1 MSLTPEYDIGP
12 LSWVKD
18 EIDRALR
25 QVSEIL
31 EQYKLAEDD
40 PAKLRQAR
48 TYLHQVTGAIEMVG
62 LQGVTLVSQETEKL
76 VGALETGQLAIDQSM
91 LELVGK
97 ACHEIEHYLDELL
110 NGKPNLELQLL
121 PIYQQL
127 RTVQGITQTSASD
140 LFFPDMANRAP
151 RTADQQHLSPEELT
165 QLIKKSRTAFQR
177 GLLDF
182 LRQQN
187 TEQGLANM
195 RSAVHAIE
203 TGMSIPASRTFW
215 WGASAFVD
223 CLINHS
229 IEPTFAV
236 KQLCGRIDLQMRRHI
251 EGSHKIAER
260 LLRDL
265 LYFVAQSRDI
275 NEHVAEVKN
284 AFNLAHLIPQQTGSL
299 DEISALRPLL
309 KQLLATVGSAKE
321 AWIKFVSGNQD
332 SLSQFQI
339 QLGELKNL
347 TDTLN
352 NTPISQLVT
361 EISNVA
367 HDYMQLPKQRYEAV
381 SLEVATTLLLI
392 QNNLEH
398 YENISGEL
406 VHQAGVQ
413 SQRLRAAAYAE
424 TDIAD
429 IAEVPLLDEFSR
441 QAQEKLLMAQV
452 AQEIQIN
459 VQKIEEALDNFFRD
473 NFHNRE
479 LIADLDRPLTEIHGA
494 LSIMQH
500 DAANQVLERAQEMIR
515 QLRDPAVAVDES
527 QFPIIADAISS
538 ISLYV
543 DAQRYQRQDAA
554 SILQPILKHFGLIA
568 DDVTAHQDDERVED
582 ELDSLKAD
590 LHHQLDA
597 WQQNPDEEAAK
608 KKLVET
614 LREINQDAELVGDQ
628 ALKQQTA
635 EVLQQI
641 NAGQSERALN
651 ELASHMAGE
660 LQGHDESRPAEI
672 AAHEIDAELLEIFL
686 EEATEVLSTI
696 QHELQVLVQQPHDGE
711 SLRTVRRSF
720 HTLKGSGRMVELHE
734 LGETAWSVEQ
744 LLNQWL
750 HEEKNATP
758 ELTAFLDR
766 AHQLFSSWVD
776 ALKIGEPVS
785 GDYAALSAQADQ
797 LRTSLIPETV
807 ERTDI
812 AEEQA
817 VEIMPITVETEP
829 VEAETTAHL
838 PDEISV
844 ENPPQQATGH
854 TDTDF
859 AEVAAETPSAHDAM
873 DSEFP
878 EIEALHHEEA
888 PVSAVDTSGAEAH
901 ASVDTA
907 MADDGGEENSP
918 QDAAD
923 SAVAADDVNDIAA
936 ELAEPIHTTEQ
947 VLPPADDA
955 SSVPDNTPT
964 HEPVDERIAIGTNLI
979 SPMLLDIFLREA
991 DQHYHTLREEFT
1003 RLQSHPNEAV
1013 SYEFMRAAHTLAGIA
1028 GLTGFT
1034 PIAELAHALEG
1045 WLNRLHINA
1054 APLPHHEN
1062 AADLAITHIASMLH
1076 SIRKQEAPQAAP
1088 ELVGLLDQAQARLG
1102 HPSSD
1107 DTLAAGESE
1116 VAESTPD
1123 DNSDLIHD
1131 ETVAIGD
1138 EAQSPHITSTLEKLL
1153 LPSDEP
1159 SHHHITV
1166 TDDVDEQL
1174 LPIFLEEAADLMPAI
1189 EKSIRN
1195 WQQLPQGEEQA
1206 NLQRLLHTLKGSAR
1220 MAGAMRLGELTHVLE
1235 TEIIDAITKQNFGAH
1250 DFERF
1255 EAQVDQLNIAVEQLR
1270 NPGQAPAPVATTD
1283 HLPADDMIAAPQ
1295 AFMAQNSQMATVDA
1309 EANTQTLRVRADT
1322 VDRLVNEAGEINIAR
1337 SRLESSVANIKT
1349 GTLELNENIS
1359 RLRTQLREL
1368 EIQAESQMQS
1378 TLSLMRNEDAEFDPL
1393 EFDRFTR
1400 LQELTRMIAESV
1412 NDIGTVQQNLTVG
1425 LNETD
1430 AAINQQGR
1438 LAKDL
1443 QQALM
1448 HIRMVPLSSISDRL
1462 HRTVRLAAKDL
1473 GKKAS
1478 LQLIGEHVEFDRSVL
1493 DKMVAPLEHL
1503 LRNSVAHGIE
1513 MPGER
1518 LAAGKSEYGE
1528 IVLYA
1533 RQEGNEV
1540 VIALRDDGRGLD
1552 LQAIRAKAISREL
1565 ISPAAELA
1573 ADELMQLIFASG
1585 FSTAE
1590 AITTLSGR
1598 GVGMDV
1604 VKNEISQLGGRI
1616 DIASEMGKG
1625 VQFSVYLPLTLAV
1638 TQTVMVTVTD
1648 RLYAISSSMVE
1659 QVQEYKTTQ
1668 LDKLLEQGRIDWQG
1682 NHYDFFYLPHLLGDI
1697 SAQPIQQQ
1705 YSPVLL
1711 LKSGNQRVAIL
1722 VDHLTGNREIVIKNI
1737 GPQLAGVLGIA
1748 GATVMGNGQIVLI
1761 LNPVQL
1767 AQRQGAQVRQRI
1779 SLAPITTADQIAT
1792 AKTVMVVD
1800 DSLTVRKITTRML
1813 AREGYEVI
1821 TAKDGVDALQILQNT
1836 LPDLML
1842 LDIEMPRMDG
1852 FELTKVMRADHR
1864 LAHIPIIMITS
1875 RTADKHREHAMKLGV
1890 NAYLGKPFQE
1900 DVVLAKIAELT
1911 DKAYAA

>member
-25 QVSEIL
+25 QASEIL

-48 TYLHQVTGAIEMVG
+48 TYLHQVTGAIAMVG
-62 LQGVTLVSQETEKL
+62 LQGVTLVCQEIEKL
-76 VGALETGQLAIDQSM
+76 VGALETGHLAIDRPM
-91 LELVGK
+91 LDLVGN

-127 RTVQGITQTSASD
+127 RTAQGITQTSASD

-151 RTADQQHLSPEELT
+151 RTVDQQNLSPEELT

-187 TEQGLANM
+187 TEQGLTTM

-223 CLINHS
+223 CLLNHS

-275 NEHVAEVKN
+275 NEHIAEVKN
-284 AFNLAHLIPQQTGSL
+284 TFNLSHLIPQQTGSI

-339 QLGELKNL
+339 QLNELKDL

-352 NTPISQLVT
+352 NTPISQLVA

-367 HDYMQLPKQRYEAV
+367 CDYMQLPKQRYEAI
-381 SLEVATTLLLI
+381 SLEVATALLLI

-406 VHQAGVQ
+406 VHQAEVQ

-473 NFHNRE
+473 NFHNRQ
-479 LIADLDRPLTEIHGA
+479 LIAELDRPLTEIHGA
-494 LSIMQH
+494 LSIMQL
-500 DAANQVLERAQEMIR
+500 DAANQVLERTQEIIR
-515 QLRDPAVAVDES
+515 QLRDPAIAVDES
-527 QFPIIADAISS
+527 QFPVIADAISS

-554 SILQPILKHFGLIA
+554 SILQPILKQFGLIA
-568 DDVTAHQDDERVED
+568 DDVTAHPDEERVED

-597 WQQNPDEEAAK
+597 WQQNPDEEDAK

-628 ALKQQTA
+628 ALKLQTA

-641 NAGQSERALN
+641 NAGQSAQALN

-660 LQGHDESRPAEI
+660 SQGHDESRPAEI

-696 QHELQVLVQQPHDGE
+696 QHELQTLAQQPHDGE

-758 ELTAFLDR
+758 ELTSFLNR

-776 ALKIGEPVS
+776 ALKTGEPVS
-785 GDYAALSAQADQ
+785 VDYAALSTQADQ
-797 LRTSLIPETV
+797 LRTSLTPETV
-807 ERTDI
+807 DHPDL
-812 AEEQA
+812 AEQA
-817 VEIMPITVETEP
+817 VEIMPSAAKTEP
-829 VEAETTAHL
+829 TDAEVMTHT
-838 PDEISV
+838 
-844 ENPPQQATGH
+844 PPVKQVTEH

-859 AEVAAETPSAHDAM
+859 AEIAAETPSAPDAM
-873 DSEFP
+873 DSGLP
-878 EIEALHHEEA
+878 EIAVLHEET
-888 PVSAVDTSGAEAH
+888 PVSAIDTSAPEAH
-901 ASVDTA
+901 TSDDTA
-907 MADDGGEENSP
+907 MAGDSDGENPSH
-918 QDAAD
+918 DTAD
-923 SAVAADDVNDIAA
+923 SAIASDDVSDIAA
-936 ELAEPIHTTEQ
+936 EPAEPIHATEQ
-947 VLPPADDA
+947 ILPPTDD
-955 SSVPDNTPT
+955 TLT
-964 HEPVDERIAIGTNLI
+964 HEPADERIAIGTNLI

-1003 RLQSHPNEAV
+1003 RLQNHPHEAV

-1028 GLTGFT
+1028 GLTGFK

-1045 WLNRLHINA
+1045 WLNRLHVNA

-1088 ELVGLLDQAQARLG
+1088 ELVALLDKAQAQLS

-1107 DTLAAGESE
+1107 DTLLASESD
-1116 VAESTPD
+1116 VAESTSD
-1123 DNSDLIHD
+1123 DNSDLARD
-1131 ETVAIGD
+1131 EVGAVEA

-1255 EAQVDQLNIAVEQLR
+1255 EAQIDQLNIAVEQLR
-1270 NPGQAPAPVATTD
+1270 NPDQAPAVTAD
-1283 HLPADDMIAAPQ
+1283 HASKDGMVTAPQ
-1295 AFMAQNSQMATVDA
+1295 AVMMQNNQIASVDA
-1309 EANTQTLRVRADT
+1309 EANAQTLRVRADT

-1359 RLRTQLREL
+1359 RLRAQLREL

-1565 ISPAAELA
+1565 ISPDAELT

-1590 AITTLSGR
+1590 SITTLSGR

-1638 TQTVMVTVTD
+1638 TQTVMVTVGD

-1668 LDKLLEQGRIDWQG
+1668 LDELLGQGSIDWQG

-1697 SAQPIQQQ
+1697 GSQPIQQQ

-1779 SLAPITTADQIAT
+1779 SRTPMAAVDQMTT

-1813 AREGYEVI
+1813 VREGYEVI

-1875 RTADKHREHAMKLGV
+1875 RTADKHREHAMNLGV

-1900 DVVLAKIAELT
+1900 DVVLAKIVELT